1 MSSTYSIDFSEPLKV
16 GFEVPAGGF
25 DGPGAAQNASHT
37 SLRLH
42 GRGALEWGEAVN
54 EDLVRLTENFASAS
68 PPINMTTGQ
77 MWVELKL
84 YHYNGSNVFK
94 RFNLETKEWE
104 AISVAL
110 SEPTSNLSRGD
121 YWWDSANGI
130 LWGYY
135 DVSTV
140 GISTYGWRP
149 RSFSTGGT
157 IANGDPS
164 PIPQQ
169 TTFIFNS
176 LADDG
181 VGGTGAW
188 VPPQS
193 VSVAATD
200 PSLLATPSPGD
211 LWFNSST
218 GALNVWD
225 GIAWQTL
232 VTAGAA
238 LTSDIDM
245 GGLYKVINLPTPTN
259 SSDAA
264 TKLYVD
270 QGVSSALSSA
280 NNAAVLKTGST
291 MSGYLTLVGSPS
303 SSNHAATKA
312 YVDAAVGGAIG
323 SLPPTTPTTI
333 GAATVFANPSGSIS
347 YNAGDIAIAGGKIYI
362 ALTGG
367 TSTVPGGGWKQVW
380 PATYS

>member
-1 MSSTYSIDFSEPLKV
+1 MSSTYSIDFSEPLKE

-68 PPINMTTGQ
+68 PPLNRITGQ

-84 YHYNGSNVFK
+84 YHHNGAGVFK
-94 RFNLETKEWE
+94 RFDLDSKMWGPIT
-104 AISVAL
+104 VAL
-110 SEPTSNLSRGD
+110 SEPTINVQRGD

-140 GISTYGWRP
+140 GTSTYGWRA

-157 IANGDPS
+157 ISDNDLS

-169 TTFIFNS
+169 TTYVFNS

-181 VGGTGAW
+181 SGGTGVW

-193 VSVAATD
+193 VTVSATD
-200 PSLLATPSPGD
+200 PSTLSAPSPGE
-211 LWFNSST
+211 LWFDSSS
-218 GALNVWD
+218 GSLNVWD
-225 GIAWQTL
+225 GTSWQSL
-232 VTAGAA
+232 VTEGVT
-238 LTSDIDM
+238 LTGDIDM
-245 GGLYKVINLPTPTN
+245 GSTYKITNMAAPTN
-259 SSDAA
+259 NSDAA
-264 TKLYVD
+264 TKQYVD
-270 QGVSSALSSA
+270 DTSVSITGDTMTGTLIL
-280 NNAAVLKTGST
+280 NADPTVSMG
-291 MSGYLTLVGSPS
+291 
-303 SSNHAATKA
+303 AATKQ
-312 YVDAAVGGAIG
+312 YVDTAI
-323 SLPPTTPTTI
+323 ST
-333 GAATVFANPSGSIS
+333 ATSGSTAGVFNNPVGSIT
-347 YNAGDIAIAGGKIYI
+347 YNAGDIAIASGKIYI

-367 TSTVPGGGWKQVW
+367 TSAVPGGDWKQVW